1 MHCNSQ
7 VRNERNPWRVTTSY
21 FRQGFDTLEQLILA
35 SHFCG
40 VESVISDK
48 DYSNLISAS
57 VAIVEIAAILSTHT
71 KFSLSA
77 KEPPSKRKVARQVH
91 KIMSHFKYRRSII
104 SEVVSR
110 MEIIS
115 RAAQKKWLLSQILNH
130 LEKKYIVRKNS
141 FKLHV
146 LQQAKSH
153 SYCFIPAFLF
163 SNTLLHIWI
172 NIVNK
177 IPIILVS
184 ALVFYSRTFGLYSH
198 YQELGAINILRKS
211 IQFI

>member
-1 MHCNSQ
+1 MSWLQSSLCDEKLWIQIHVEDDEKPLLIFSRMHCNSQ

-115 RAAQKKWLLSQILNH
+115 RAAPKKMAAVANLKPSGKKIYRQK
-130 LEKKYIVRKNS
+130 E
-141 FKLHV
+141 
-146 LQQAKSH
+146 
-153 SYCFIPAFLF
+153 FI
-163 SNTLLHIWI
+163 
-172 NIVNK
+172 
-177 IPIILVS
+177 
-184 ALVFYSRTFGLYSH
+184 
-198 YQELGAINILRKS
+198 
-211 IQFI
+211 